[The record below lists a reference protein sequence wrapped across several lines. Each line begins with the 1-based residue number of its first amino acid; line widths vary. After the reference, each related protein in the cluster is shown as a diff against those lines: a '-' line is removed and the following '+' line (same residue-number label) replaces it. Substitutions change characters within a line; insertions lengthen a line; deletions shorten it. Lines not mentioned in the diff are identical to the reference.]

1 MDKNNKNDRLISR
14 KDDMIG
20 EYLSSMVN
28 KEKANTKCPSDVEIA
43 VFLDGRLN
51 DTDRDAIMGHISS
64 CDDCYELF
72 TEGINIQE
80 ELSKE
85 EEPSKVS
92 WLNPKFLISKF
103 VPYSLAAAAAIL
115 AMSYLLR
122 DYSIGNL
129 SFVND
134 RVAILTEDAGRASLP
149 DMNREGAVYSYGF
162 ADVTT
167 PKNTSFRIGI
177 CLTDIKIGVTAE
189 NKESISGLL
198 SNMVV
203 LLKNTK
209 VSGKTILFYEG
220 MTKEIEESGT
230 LRQLTGGIDV
240 MILREV
246 DEPLFVWFG
255 QWCEGGR
262 IAAVKRTERFYDMDD
277 VRTFIRM
284 LKKEN
289 LPEGVLR
296 SLNEIEGVVKAGVY
310 TEVQFKRLEK
320 EYVNLISL
328 F

>member
-1 MDKNNKNDRLISR
+1 MEKNNKNDRLISR

-28 KEKANTKCPSDVEIA
+28 KEKANTKCPSDEEIA
-43 VFLDGRLN
+43 VFLDGKLN
-51 DTDRDAIMGHISS
+51 DTDRDAILGHLSS
-64 CDDCYELF
+64 CDNCHDLF
-72 TEGINIQE
+72 TEAINIQE
-80 ELSKE
+80 E
-85 EEPSKVS
+85 PSKVL
-92 WLNPKFLISKF
+92 WLKPKFLISKF

-115 AMSYLLR
+115 ITFFLLS
-122 DYSIGNL
+122 DNSIERL

-134 RVAILTEDAGRASLP
+134 RVAILTGDTGRESLP

-167 PKNTSFRIGI
+167 PKNTSFRLGI
-177 CLTDIKIGVTAE
+177 CLADIKIAAMAE

-209 VSGKTILFYEG
+209 VSGKTILFYEDT
-220 MTKEIEESGT
+220 TKAVEENGT
-230 LRQLTGGIDV
+230 LGRLMDGIDV

-262 IAAVKRTERFYDMDD
+262 IAAVKRTERFYDIDD
-277 VRTFIRM
+277 IRAFM
-284 LKKEN
+284 RILEKEN

-296 SLNEIEGVVKAGVY
+296 SLNEIEGVAKAGVY

-320 EYVNLISL
+320 EYINLISL

>member
-20 EYLSSMVN
+20 EYLSSMIN
-28 KEKANTKCPSDVEIA
+28 KEKTNTKCPTEGEIA
-43 VFLDGRLN
+43 VFLDGKLN

-64 CDDCYELF
+64 CDDCHDLF
-72 TEGINIQE
+72 IEVINIQE
-80 ELSKE
+80 ET
-85 EEPSKVS
+85 SKVS
-92 WLNPKFLISKF
+92 RLNPKFLIFKF

-115 AMSYLLR
+115 VTFFLLS
-122 DYSIGNL
+122 DNSIDRL
-129 SFVND
+129 SFVNE
-134 RVAILTEDAGRASLP
+134 RVAVLTEDAGRASLP
-149 DMNREGAVYSYGF
+149 EMNREGAVYRYGF

-177 CLTDIKIGVTAE
+177 CLADIKIAATTN

-220 MTKEIEESGT
+220 MTKEIEESET

-240 MILREV
+240 TILREV

-262 IAAVKRTERFYDMDD
+262 IAAVKRTERFYDIDD
-277 VRTFIRM
+277 VGTFIRM

-310 TEVQFKRLEK
+310 TEMQFKRLEK

>member
-1 MDKNNKNDRLISR
+1 MEKNNKNDRLISR

-28 KEKANTKCPSDVEIA
+28 KEKANTKCPSDEEIA
-43 VFLDGRLN
+43 VFLDGKLN
-51 DTDRDAIMGHISS
+51 DTDRDAIMGHLSS
-64 CDDCYELF
+64 CDDCHDLF
-72 TEGINIQE
+72 TEAINIQE
-80 ELSKE
+80 ET
-85 EEPSKVS
+85 SKVS
-92 WLNPKFLISKF
+92 RLNPKLLIFKF

-115 AMSYLLR
+115 VTFFLLR
-122 DYSIGNL
+122 DNSIERL
-129 SFVND
+129 SFVNE

-149 DMNREGAVYSYGF
+149 DMNREGAVHSYGF
-162 ADVTT
+162 TDVTT

-177 CLTDIKIGVTAE
+177 CLADIKIAATAE
-189 NKESISGLL
+189 NKESVSGLL

-203 LLKNTK
+203 LLKNTR
-209 VSGKTILFYEG
+209 VSGNTILFYEG
-220 MTKEIEESGT
+220 MTKEIKESGT
-230 LRQLTGGIDV
+230 LRPLMGGIDV

-255 QWCEGGR
+255 QWCAGGR
-262 IAAVKRTERFYDMDD
+262 IAAVKRTERFYDIDD
-277 VRTFIRM
+277 VGTFIKM

-296 SLNEIEGVVKAGVY
+296 SLNEIEGVVRAGVF
-310 TEVQFKRLEK
+310 TEMQFKRLEK

>member
-1 MDKNNKNDRLISR
+1 MDKNNKNDRLINR

-28 KEKANTKCPSDVEIA
+28 KEKANTKCPSDEEIA
-43 VFLDGRLN
+43 VFLDGKLN

-72 TEGINIQE
+72 TEVINIQ
-80 ELSKE
+80 

-92 WLNPKFLISKF
+92 WLNPKFLISKV

-134 RVAILTEDAGRASLP
+134 RVAILTEDTGRASLP
-149 DMNREGAVYSYGF
+149 EMNREGAVYRYGF
-162 ADVTT
+162 ADVTN
-167 PKNTSFRIGI
+167 PKKASFRIGI
-177 CLTDIKIGVTAE
+177 CLADIKIAATTE

-230 LRQLTGGIDV
+230 SRQLMGGIEV
-240 MILREV
+240 MMLKEV
-246 DEPLFVWFG
+246 EEPLFVWFG
-255 QWCEGGR
+255 QWCAGGR
-262 IAAVKRTERFYDMDD
+262 IAAVKRTERFYDIDD
-277 VRTFIRM
+277 VRIFIRM

>member
-20 EYLSSMVN
+20 KYLSSMVN
-28 KEKANTKCPSDVEIA
+28 KEKANTKCPSLEDVA
-43 VFLDGRLN
+43 AFLDGKLN
-51 DTDRDAIMGHISS
+51 DRDRDAIMGHVSS
-64 CDDCYELF
+64 CNDCHDLF
-72 TEGINIQE
+72 TEVINIQ
-80 ELSKE
+80 

-115 AMSYLLR
+115 AMFYLLR
-122 DYSIGNL
+122 EYSIDGL

-134 RVAILTEDAGRASLP
+134 RVAILTEDTGRAYLP
-149 DMNREGAVYSYGF
+149 DMNRESAVYSYGF

-177 CLTDIKIGVTAE
+177 CLADIKIAVMVKNE
-189 NKESISGLL
+189 KSISGLL
-198 SNMVV
+198 RNIVV
-203 LLKNTK
+203 LLKNMK
-209 VSGKTILFYEG
+209 VSDKTLLFYEET
-220 MTKEIEESGT
+220 TKTIEEEGT
-230 LRQLTGGIDV
+230 LRRLMGMDA
-240 MILREV
+240 MIFREV
-246 DEPLFVWFG
+246 DEPHFVWFG

-262 IAAVKRTERFYDMDD
+262 IAAVKGTERFYDIDD
-277 VRTFIRM
+277 IRVFM
-284 LKKEN
+284 RILKKEN

-310 TEVQFKRLEK
+310 TEMQFKRLEK